1 MSLECSHCE
10 HDIRGGHADD
20 CPRPNDLNWRT
31 GMPDNKAEAIV
42 DAILADLG
50 GRKGVGDEL
59 DAIDE
64 EIYAE
69 MKAELVEKVATQL

>member
-1 MSLECSHCE
+1 MT
-10 HDIRGGHADD
+10 
-20 CPRPNDLNWRT
+20 N
-31 GMPDNKAEAIV
+31 NKADAIV

-69 MKAELVEKVATQL
+69 MKAELVEKVATLL